1 MNGVSFYKERPL
13 DERAV
18 YFTEEYF
25 DITSDGLTDVSNQL
39 QDAIYSVVKQDGY
52 GVLFVPQ
59 GTYLISKTIYI
70 PKAVRIIGYGEE
82 RPKFILKDNAVGFD
96 REQKNQKG
104 GFKYLFWF
112 VNMMQEDESLIQDAN
127 PGTFYSAM
135 SNINIDLG
143 QGNPY
148 AVAFRTHYAQH
159 CFINH
164 IDIEVGTAM
173 AGIYDVG
180 NEMEDIYINGGQYGI
195 ITTKCSPGWPF
206 VMVDTRFNG
215 QRIAAIKTREAGLNI
230 IRTHST
236 NTTKFVDV
244 EEGYFEKLIIED
256 SVFEDMNTF
265 LDIACEKNHLT
276 QINVKNCYL
285 KAVEN
290 IIYFKDTKK
299 RINNEDYQCLLKKY
313 VHGVVAS
320 DVNPNKTFHDEIYRY
335 AKEVDYSVLKTDI
348 KPLPSMETWV
358 NAKSVGLKGDGKT
371 DDTLALTEAV
381 KKYRTIYFPQGEYI
395 LKDTIKMEEDTVFIG
410 FNPVSTQLILK
421 ENSEKFTGFGKVKPF
436 IKTSSKSNIMMGLGV
451 NTGGR
456 NPRACGVYWCAD
468 ENSYMNDVKFFGGHG
483 NLVKGTG
490 EFEMP
495 YDRGRARDAS
505 LERIWDYQYPSLFI
519 ENGGGVFKDIWSAS
533 PYVTAGVQIQ
543 NTKKKTR
550 IYCLSL
556 EHHARCEM
564 RMRNAENITIYGF
577 QSEEEKA
584 EGEFALPIELQN
596 CKNIVFASTYCFR
609 TVFVQRAFPYC
620 VKTWNCE
627 NISFLNVHNYSQMKY
642 TIDNFLLDVN
652 SKTEIRPW
660 QAAKIEVTGKA
671 AKKPLKWESV
681 IGEVNLETDKKYV
694 AQATEKKYSYTKLY
708 DGFRFAD
715 GGCSDGRGN
724 FYFLDSLDKK
734 IYRID
739 GKTLEMTLFFESPF
753 KVNSIGFD
761 TRDNI
766 IVIGEYSIPRG
777 ATLNGKEIVNNMPP
791 DSHGTSYGFWYD
803 SRAYV
808 VAFTVNGKGEMNRLE
823 KINIGDIEPE
833 RVLYPGNRWRDSTDF
848 ERVVQYNPQKAF
860 IAPDGATII
869 PCHYDLMRA
878 NNLSRSKPGRKL
890 YSVDELY
897 KRVWQCEITKEGLL
911 TNPVPIIEE
920 GDFRVRKFNNKI
932 YVGDDNIK
940 VYDNFKLSEIIELP
954 QRPTTFDFGGEKR
967 HNLLVTTRHAVYMVK
982 VGN

>member
-1 MNGVSFYKERPL
+1 MNGVSFYKERPI

-18 YFTEEYF
+18 YFTEEFF

-135 SNINIDLG
+135 SNINVDLG
-143 QGNPY
+143 HGNPY

-215 QRIAAIKTREAGLNI
+215 QRIAAIKTREVGLNI
-230 IRTHST
+230 IRAHST

-256 SVFEDMNTF
+256 SIFEDMNTF

-276 QINVKNCYL
+276 QINVKSCYL

-335 AKEVDYSVLKTDI
+335 AKEVNYSILKTDI
-348 KPLPSMETWV
+348 KPLPNMETWV

-395 LKDTIKMEEDTVFIG
+395 FKDTIKMEEDTVFIG

-436 IKTSSKSNIMMGLGV
+436 IKTSSKSNIMMGLGI

-609 TVFVQRAFPYC
+609 TVFVQRPFPYC

-671 AKKPLKWESV
+671 EKKPLKWESV

-694 AQATEKKYSYTKLY
+694 TQATEKKYSYTKLY

-848 ERVVQYNPQKAF
+848 ESVVQYNPQKAF

-920 GDFRVRKFNNKI
+920 GDFRVKKFNNKI

-940 VYDNFKLSEIIELP
+940 VYDNLKLSEIIELP

-967 HNLLVTTRHAVYMVK
+967 HNLLVTTRHAVYIVK
-982 VGN
+982 AGN